1 VPLAPTVNKDRQ
13 DLKETEV
20 LLVLLAASDF
30 RDGRESSDQLV
41 QPGYQVL
48 KELVC
53 RDQLERLVLLDCQV
67 FQVQWVQQDKLDQ
80 EA

>member
-67 FQVQWVQQDKLDQ
+67 FQVQWVQQDKLD
-80 EA
+80 